1 MEKIKQK
8 TEMAEVDDDVADL
21 QAKVKGLISKLDPV
35 AKSKM
40 KSALKE
46 KGLPTAI
53 GKVTDASVLNQIL
66 EVISQWLNKGGTKF
80 LPFIK
85 LNYKKYLTAQNYS
98 DTIQPEMRGESAW
111 VLQLQGHVKNA
122 KRK

>member
-1 MEKIKQK
+1 MIDKSKGKQKFVLHNSLDTAVETEQEIYSAEVMSNATKSFSKSDMEKIKQK

-66 EVISQWLNKGGTKF
+66 EVISQ
-80 LPFIK
+80 
-85 LNYKKYLTAQNYS
+85 
-98 DTIQPEMRGESAW
+98 
-111 VLQLQGHVKNA
+111 
-122 KRK
+122 